1 MYFFATDK
9 TVFKETVNATAP
21 LSPRQIDKFAQL
33 LVAVM
38 QLFFPAACSSHRM
51 GTNSAATGD
60 TSPCR
65 YCMTVRVIASPNSSI
80 ISEPTR
86 SA

>member
-9 TVFKETVNATAP
+9 TVFKETMNATAP

-38 QLFFPAACSSHRM
+38 RPFFQPRALQIEWARIAPRPATPHHVAI
-51 GTNSAATGD
+51 
-60 TSPCR
+60 
-65 YCMTVRVIASPNSSI
+65 V
-80 ISEPTR
+80 
-86 SA
+86 